1 MTSVAL
7 IAVEQRDTV
16 QIWTLNHPPVNA
28 ISLDLLEE
36 MSRQMD
42 AVESDDTTRA
52 IVITGAGVA
61 FAAGADVSGFMK
73 LGDQL
78 PRFLKLGAT
87 VFQRLETFRKPV
99 VAAINGIALGGGNEL
114 AMAADIRIAS
124 TAARFGQPEVNLGII
139 PGWGGTMRM
148 ARLVGRSHAANMIL
162 TGDSIDADEAYRIGL
177 VAHVV
182 EPELLFEYALN
193 MAERLASLP
202 PLALASIKGLL
213 ADPNLEGAQ
222 ERETGEILRLMTSQ
236 DAMEGVLA
244 FMQKRR
250 PRFGGQ

>member
-1 MTSVAL
+1 MAGVA
-7 IAVEQRDTV
+7 IIEVEQRGAV

-28 ISLDLLEE
+28 ISLELLEE
-36 MSRQMD
+36 LTRLLDSV
-42 AVESDDTTRA
+42 ASDDDTRA
-52 IVITGAGVA
+52 IVLTGSGVA

-78 PRFLKLGAT
+78 PRFLQLGAE
-87 VFQRLETFRKPV
+87 VFQRVETFAKPV
-99 VAAINGIALGGGNEL
+99 VAAINGLALGGGNEL

-124 TAARFGQPEVNLGII
+124 PAARFGQPEVNLGII
-139 PGWGGTMRM
+139 PGWGGTVRM
-148 ARLVGRSHAANMIL
+148 ARLVGRSHAAQLIL
-162 TGDSIDADEAYRIGL
+162 TGDPIDADEAYRIGL
-177 VAHVV
+177 VTRVV
-182 EPELLFEYALN
+182 APELLLASALN
-193 MAERLASLP
+193 LAERLASLP

-213 ADPNLEGAQ
+213 AAQNLEGAQ
-222 ERETGEILRLMTSQ
+222 ERETQEILRLMTTQ